1 MAEPSLPNPPRLAE
15 WLLAHLLPDEE
26 WETPLGDFAEY
37 YRMQC
42 RRASVRRAQ
51 LWYWQQVL
59 ELIPRRFV
67 STVYWSL
74 IMFKSYVRTALRHMR
89 RHIGYTTLNIVG
101 LSVGLAVCLLIA
113 LFVQH
118 ELGFDQFHQQEDQI
132 YRVLQARSDR
142 QDAQADEHM
151 SPGFA
156 PALMAGIPE
165 IQHAVRFIARSGSLV
180 SREDGSLSTYEKDFI
195 YADSN
200 FFDVFTFPL
209 IKGDPTT
216 ALDRPMTVVV
226 TERAAQT
233 YFGDADPIGQ
243 TLLYNNTH
251 RFEVTGVAAN
261 LPPQSS
267 IRFDFLVSF
276 ATIRAIPEE
285 APMFNSGW
293 GVSAYP
299 TYVLLR
305 KEATVP
311 AVEEKISVVL
321 QQHTDAEHVLNASF
335 RLESI
340 TDVYLHSAGNNQLG
354 PQSDIRYIYIFS
366 ALAILILLIA
376 CINYMNMA
384 TARSAGRARE
394 VGVRKVVGAYRG
406 QLAGQFLSESMF
418 TSLMAMVLAV
428 GLVRLTLPI
437 FADLLQREI
446 SVALLSH
453 PVVILTL
460 LGVVAFVGFLSGS
473 YPALLLSRFI
483 PAEVLKGKF
492 THSSSGAAFRKG
504 LVVFQFTVSV
514 ALIASTLVIYSQL
527 DYVRNKRL
535 GLNPEQVMVLSLQG
549 ETVSKPSSIA
559 QQPDAFRS
567 ELENIAAVEHVAYA
581 TTVPTRRGSRF
592 GYRATEDE
600 PWAYVHSYQ
609 ITPSFLPT
617 LGMEMLAG
625 EDYNTTLP
633 PQPTDVL
640 LNETAMRLFGWNN
653 ATEALG
659 QIVPLRLGRDPLTVR
674 GIVQDFHFQSLH
686 QTIQPVAFRP
696 IGERRPRYVIMRVQA
711 AELQQTVQR
720 VEALWQQFSP
730 EHPFTYFFLDD
741 AFDQLYQTED
751 RLARVFNIFT
761 LIAIVIAC
769 LGLFGLAA
777 YSAEQ
782 RTKEIG
788 IRKVF
793 GATVVNLVGLLSKDF
808 LKLVTVSFVFAIP
821 LAYAAMQRWLEDF
834 AYRID
839 LGWGVFALA
848 GVLALGI
855 ALATVSYQ
863 AIRAALANPIDSL
876 RYE

>member
-1 MAEPSLPNPPRLAE
+1 MAKPSLPDPPRLAE

-37 YRMQC
+37 YRMEC
-42 RRASVRRAQ
+42 RRGSVRRAQ
-51 LWYWQQVL
+51 FWYWQQVL
-59 ELIPRRFV
+59 ELIPRRLV
-67 STVYWSL
+67 TAVYWSL
-74 IMFKSYVRTALRHMR
+74 IMLKSYVRTALRHMR
-89 RHIGYTTLNIVG
+89 RHIGYTALNIVG
-101 LSVGLAVCLLIA
+101 LAVGLAVCLLIA

-118 ELGFDQFHQQEDQI
+118 ELQFDQFHEQQDRI
-132 YRVLQARSDR
+132 YRVVQTRADR

-151 SPGFA
+151 A
-156 PALMAGIPE
+156 PDFGTVLMAGVPE
-165 IQHAVRFIARSGSLV
+165 VEHAVRFIARSGSLV
-180 SREDGSLSTYEKDFI
+180 SREDGTLSAYEEDFM

-200 FFDVFTFPL
+200 FFEVFTFPL
-209 IKGDPTT
+209 VKGDPTT
-216 ALDRPMTVVV
+216 ALDRPMTVVI

-233 YFGDADPIGQ
+233 YFGNIDPIGQ
-243 TLLYNNTH
+243 TLLYNNTQ
-251 RFEVTGVAAN
+251 RFEVTGVAAD
-261 LPPQSS
+261 LPAQSS
-267 IRFDFLVSF
+267 IRFDFVVSF
-276 ATIRAIPEE
+276 ATVRTSPEE

-305 KEATVP
+305 EGVSAATV
-311 AVEEKISVVL
+311 ESKIPDVL
-321 QQHTDAEHVLNASF
+321 AQHTDAKHVLDASF
-335 RLESI
+335 WLEPI
-340 TDVYLHSAGNNQLG
+340 RNVYLHSSASNQLG
-354 PQSDIRYIYIFS
+354 SQSDIRYIYIFS

-394 VGVRKVVGAYRG
+394 VGVRKVVGAHRS

-418 TSLMAMVLAV
+418 TSLLAMVLAV
-428 GLVRLTLPI
+428 GLVRLTLPV
-437 FADLLQREI
+437 FSDLFQREI
-446 SVALLSH
+446 AVE
-453 PVVILTL
+453 L
-460 LGVVAFVGFLSGS
+460 LGHPLFMLLLVGVVLAVGFLSGS

-483 PAEVLKGKF
+483 PVEVLKGKF
-492 THSSSGAAFRKG
+492 SSASSGSAFRKG
-504 LVVFQFTVSV
+504 LVIFQFTVSV

-535 GLNPEQVMVLSLQG
+535 GLNPEQVLVLSLQG
-549 ETVSKPSSIA
+549 ETVSKPSPIA

-567 ELENIAAVEHVAYA
+567 ELENLAAVQNVAYTSA
-581 TTVPTRRGSRF
+581 VPTRLSSRF
-592 GYRATEDE
+592 GYRATDNE
-600 PWAYVHSYQ
+600 PWTYVHSYL

-617 LGMEMLAG
+617 LDIEVIAG

-633 PQPTDVL
+633 PLPTDVL
-640 LNETAMRLFGWNN
+640 LNETAMRLFEWNSPD
-653 ATEALG
+653 EALG
-659 QIVPLRLGRDPLTVR
+659 QIIPIRMGREPLTVR

-686 QTIQPVAFRP
+686 KTIEPVAFRP
-696 IGERRPRYVIMRVQA
+696 IEERRPRYVVMRVQA
-711 AELQQTVQR
+711 DQLQQTVQQ
-720 VEALWQQFSP
+720 VEALWKGFSP
-730 EHPFTYFFLDD
+730 EHPFFYFFLDD
-741 AFDQLYQTED
+741 AFNELYQTED

-777 YSAEQ
+777 FSAEQ

-793 GATVVNLVGLLSKDF
+793 GASVVNLVGLLSKDF
-808 LKLVTVSFVFAIP
+808 LKLVIVSFFFAIP
-821 LAYAAMQRWLEDF
+821 LAYAAMQRWLADF

-839 LGWGVFALA
+839 LGWGVFVLA
-848 GVLALGI
+848 GVLAIGI

-863 AIRAALANPIDSL
+863 AIRAAVANPIDSL